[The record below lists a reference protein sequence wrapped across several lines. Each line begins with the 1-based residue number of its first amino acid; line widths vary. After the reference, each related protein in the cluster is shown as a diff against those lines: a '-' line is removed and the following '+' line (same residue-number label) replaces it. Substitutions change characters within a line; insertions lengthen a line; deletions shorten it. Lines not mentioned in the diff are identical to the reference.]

1 MTVTSNWGPCL
12 SLSVLF
18 SLNYPFKMYVR
29 LCHSSTQNPLMS
41 HHFTR
46 SKSQNSYKANI
57 YRASSSTPTP
67 TIIIFLTASTQLQ
80 RAGVSALYCL
90 FYGWV
95 VIWILHYLKFLL
107 FFNVCWSLLIVD
119 CFLTEITFQLSW
131 ESYTGSKEF
140 YVVSYQG
147 HPQPRITFDVNS
159 LAWAFLDP
167 GYISESKTNIKY
179 NLVVINSQESFSLKN
194 IYYLFIL
201 RCQVL
206 VAACGI

>member
-67 TIIIFLTASTQLQ
+67 TIIIFLTASPM
-80 RAGVSALYCL
+80 
-90 FYGWV
+90 
-95 VIWILHYLKFLL
+95 IL
-107 FFNVCWSLLIVD
+107 
-119 CFLTEITFQLSW
+119 
-131 ESYTGSKEF
+131 
-140 YVVSYQG
+140 
-147 HPQPRITFDVNS
+147 P
-159 LAWAFLDP
+159 LDP
-167 GYISESKTNIKY
+167 SSLFKLVYFYSWDVLIMAFPPSVLSAWNMSSPYILIPFPLSRFCSNVTFSETFY
-179 NLVVINSQESFSLKN
+179 
-194 IYYLFIL
+194 
-201 RCQVL
+201 CT
-206 VAACGI
+206 